1 MENNRRI
8 FDQVARQAL
17 NPPCGEQMLA
27 PEQSPAYKA
36 LQDAGLIV
44 QDYQVYDTREL
55 DMMRANADMGT
66 NTWRLAASCVVIPIL
81 GGIAY
86 KAAFK
91 QFSVQAGHVRC
102 GKRSDGSYHFFGA
115 GVHRYRDPF
124 LTVDAKDTPLTE
136 KVIQHGNRTILTV
149 PQGFVGLAFDKGLPV
164 LLPPGMHQWTS
175 DTLRLSELI
184 DLSAAVIYIGPFT
197 LLTVDEGYAA
207 ITQDN
212 GKQRVLPGGCTH
224 MLTHRNWKF
233 ESFISLKIHTD
244 DLGPVKATT
253 ADNVVLS
260 TTATVNWRVEDPA
273 SAALMAADTMPSKGG
288 SKIGDAKATLS
299 KDVLKQ
305 ALASLATAI
314 GTVRYSDEHHVASSD
329 KLAGVSHFST
339 EDPSWSEETPQG
351 VDGKDG
357 LARIF
362 SANQMCMA
370 VRHANEICSQY
381 GVRIVNIN
389 IISACPEDTHLQ
401 QSLSAGAVAA
411 AAAQQAEIAAR
422 GAAKAK
428 FIAANADA
436 QAMRINAQAIA
447 DAEKL
452 KAQGKKDAAAL
463 LEVSAVAVDLAKIE
477 RASELIGDKTS
488 FFFGAGPQAIPA
500 LLTNP
505 NITH

>member
-1 MENNRRI
+1 MEI
-8 FDQVARQAL
+8 APLLLDEVAKQAL
-17 NPPCGEQMLA
+17 DPPVGQRLLV
-27 PEQSPAYKA
+27 PERSPAYKA
-36 LQDAGLIV
+36 LAEAGLIV
-44 QDYQVYDTREL
+44 QDYQVHLTSDL
-55 DMMRANADMGT
+55 DLMPANSDVGSNAC
-66 NTWRLAASCVVIPIL
+66 RLIGSFLAVPIL
-81 GGIAY
+81 GGIGYMAV
-86 KAAFK
+86 FK
-91 QFSVQAGHVRC
+91 QFSVQEGHVRC
-102 GKRSDGSYHFFGA
+102 GKRSDGSYLFFGA
-115 GVHRYRDPF
+115 GVHRYKDPF
-124 LTVDAKDTPLTE
+124 LSVDEKDTPLIE

-164 LLPPGMHQWTS
+164 LLPPGMHQWKS

-207 ITQDN
+207 VTQDN
-212 GKQRVLPGGCTH
+212 GKQRVLPGGQTH

-244 DLGPVKATT
+244 DLGPVQTTT
-253 ADNVVLS
+253 ADNVVLN

-273 SAALMAADTMPSKGG
+273 SAALMAADTMPGKGI
-288 SKIGDAKATLS
+288 SDAIGTLS

-314 GTVRYSDEHHVASSD
+314 ATVRYSDEHHVAASD
-329 KLAGVSHFST
+329 KVIGVSKPST
-339 EDPSWSEETPQG
+339 EDPSWDEG
-351 VDGKDG
+351 LCVHDKDG

-362 SANQMCMA
+362 SANQMSLA

-381 GVRIVNIN
+381 GVRVVNIN
-389 IISACPEDTHLQ
+389 IISAFPKDLNLQ
-401 QSLSAGAVAA
+401 QSLSAGAVASA
-411 AAAQQAEIAAR
+411 TAQQSEIAAR
-422 GAAKAK
+422 GNAKAK
-428 FIAANADA
+428 FIAANAEA
-436 QAMRINAQAIA
+436 QAMRINAQAVA

-463 LEVSAVAVDLAKIE
+463 LESSAVAVDLAKIE

-500 LLTNP
+500 LLSNP
-505 NITH
+505 NLAH